1 MAINATQ
8 VSNLGTIEQLRGQFN
23 NLVTDVSSLEA
34 GNINFSAIAATS
46 ASIGNLTIT
55 GSFELATVE
64 PTTLNIQSDRI
75 TFEGTTD
82 DVNETILKVTEP
94 TADRTITIPDNTGT
108 NALTTDLGFTN
119 STLFVFPTSAGD
131 FDLAQG
137 ETPFSASSLDAFGV
151 AITAD
156 LYDMAEPK
164 GSTSTQEI
172 GSGTGI

>member
-1 MAINATQ
+1 MMSL
-8 VSNLGTIEQLRGQFN
+8 VSFCKI
-23 NLVTDVSSLEA
+23 
-34 GNINFSAIAATS
+34 SA
-46 ASIGNLTIT
+46 
-55 GSFELATVE
+55 
-64 PTTLNIQSDRI
+64 
-75 TFEGTTD
+75 
-82 DVNETILKVTEP
+82 
-94 TADRTITIPDNTGT
+94 
-108 NALTTDLGFTN
+108 FTN

-151 AITAD
+151 AITSD

>member
-23 NLVTDVSSLEA
+23 NLVNDVSSLEA

-108 NALTTDLGFTN
+108 IALTTDLGFTN
-119 STLFVFPTSAGD
+119 STL
-131 FDLAQG
+131 
-137 ETPFSASSLDAFGV
+137 
-151 AITAD
+151 
-156 LYDMAEPK
+156 
-164 GSTSTQEI
+164 
-172 GSGTGI
+172 